1 MRCIV
6 ALVKAISNRANRAGS
21 CEWSRAWFQQCQNCS
36 MPLQVLSIQSHVV
49 AGHVGNDAAVF
60 TLQRLGVEAWPIH
73 TVQFSNHTGH
83 GAWTGQAFAAS
94 HVRELIDGLDARGL
108 LGRVDAVLSGYIG
121 SAETGEA
128 IADAVRRVKAQN
140 PHALYCCD
148 PVMGDVGRGV
158 FVKPDVPEFF
168 ATTALTL
175 ADIIT
180 PNVFELGLLTR
191 SDPQTHDELVAAART
206 LLGRGAGGAGIVG
219 IALVTSA
226 RTESEDSIATLAVT
240 VDAAWLVRTPYL
252 PLEPMPNGMGDC
264 IAALFL
270 GRYLQHRDIALALSS
285 AVSSLFALVKGT
297 DAAMPRDLNLIAMQD
312 QLVSPAQHF
321 AAVAL

>member
-1 MRCIV
+1 
-6 ALVKAISNRANRAGS
+6 
-21 CEWSRAWFQQCQNCS
+21 

-49 AGHVGNDAAVF
+49 AGHVGNDAAAF
-60 TLQRLGVEAWPIH
+60 TLQRLGIEAWPIH

-83 GAWTGQAFAAS
+83 GTWTGQAFAAA
-94 HVRELIDGLDARGL
+94 HVRELVDGLDARGL

-140 PHALYCCD
+140 PGALYCCD

-158 FVKPDVPEFF
+158 FVKPDVPQFF
-168 ATTALTL
+168 AKTALDV

-180 PNVFELGLLTR
+180 PNVFELGLLTE
-191 SDPQTHDELVAAART
+191 SNPQTQDELVAASRT
-206 LLGRGAGGAGIVG
+206 LLERGAR

-226 RTESEDSIATLAVT
+226 RAETDDDIATLAVT
-240 VDAAWLVRTPYL
+240 ADAAWAVYTPYL

-270 GRYLQHRDIALALSS
+270 GRYLQHHDIALALSR
-285 AVSSLFALVKGT
+285 AVSSLFALIQGT

-312 QLVSPAQHF
+312 RLVNPAQHF
-321 AAVAL
+321 AAVVL

>member
-1 MRCIV
+1 LHRIV
-6 ALVKAISNRANRAGS
+6 ALASPVANLCPLQFG
-21 CEWSRAWFQQCQNCS
+21 QQCQNYG

-49 AGHVGNDAAVF
+49 AGHVGNDAAAF
-60 TLQRLGVEAWPIH
+60 TLQRLGIEAWAIH

-83 GAWTGQAFAAS
+83 GAWTGQAFAAA
-94 HVRELIDGLDARGL
+94 HVRELVDGLDARGL
-108 LGRVDAVLSGYIG
+108 LGRVDAVLSGYLG

-128 IADAVRRVKAQN
+128 IADAVRRVKARN
-140 PHALYCCD
+140 PRALYCCD

-168 ATTALTL
+168 AKTALGM

-180 PNVFELGLLTR
+180 PNVFELALLTG
-191 SDPQTHDELVAAART
+191 SDPQTQADLIAAART
-206 LLGRGAGGAGIVG
+206 LLKRGAR

-226 RTESEDSIATLAVT
+226 RTEAEDSIATLAVT
-240 VDAAWLVRTPYL
+240 ADTAWTVRTPYL
-252 PLEPMPNGMGDC
+252 PLNPMPNGMGDC

-270 GRYLQHRDIALALSS
+270 GRYLQHREIALALSQ
-285 AVSSLFALVKGT
+285 AVSSLFALVRGT

-312 QLVSPAQHF
+312 QLVNPARQF
-321 AAVAL
+321 DAEIL

>member
-1 MRCIV
+1 M
-6 ALVKAISNRANRAGS
+6 S
-21 CEWSRAWFQQCQNCS
+21 
-36 MPLQVLSIQSHVV
+36 LQVLTIQSHVV

-60 TLQRLGVEAWPIH
+60 TLQRLGIEAWPIH

-83 GAWTGQAFAAS
+83 GAWTGQTFAAA
-94 HVRELIDGLDARGL
+94 HVRELVDGLDARGL
-108 LGRVDAVLSGYIG
+108 LGRVDAVLSGYVG

-140 PHALYCCD
+140 PSALYCCD

-168 ATTALTL
+168 AKMALSV

-180 PNVFELGLLTR
+180 PNVFELGLLAG
-191 SDPQTHDELVAAART
+191 SDPQTQDELVTAART
-206 LLGRGAGGAGIVG
+206 LLERGAR

-226 RTESEDSIATLAVT
+226 RTESEGSIATLAVT
-240 VDAAWLVRTPYL
+240 ADAAWVVRTPYL

-270 GRYLQHRDIALALSS
+270 GRYLQHRDIALALSR
-285 AVSSLFALVKGT
+285 AVSSLFALVNGT

-312 QLVSPAQHF
+312 QLVNPAQHF
-321 AAVAL
+321 AAVRL